1 MNRLDFRES
10 EAVTID
16 RRTAKEVLFTCD
28 DEADTDKNVNI
39 VMRG

>member
-16 RRTAKEVLFTCD
+16 RRTAKRSLMNIQ
-28 DEADTDKNVNI
+28 DEIHIT
-39 VMRG
+39 